1 MTNECRLDR
10 KFPRAALFLL
20 VLVGCAGPPR
30 FHDPKIPSTGRVEEP
45 HLATLED
52 GRLAATWALVDA
64 EGHADIVLTL
74 FDPEKRGWGPLRR
87 VNPAPGSAVAGRQ
100 VGPRMATG
108 PDGTIVVTWV
118 DRERDPAGDILLAI
132 SKDAGRTFSTPRR
145 VNTDSGRET
154 GQEYHDVAVALDG
167 TVFVVWLDER
177 DAPADY
183 ENQKQLYVSV
193 SKDGGCS
200 FSADRALTSSPRG
213 VCPCCRPSLVASS
226 DGSVHIIY
234 RDRED
239 ELLFIRVRS
248 LRKGDRDFS
257 APVTLSKGWRF
268 PGCPVNAPA
277 IETGPEGKVW
287 ALWVEDGQLRW
298 GRSDDRSTTFTAR
311 GTVAPRESGFAGAAA
326 HLALAFSP
334 DSGAVA
340 IWEDAAGQICFL
352 ALPADGDSLGS
363 VPIVLHGSEGVFA
376 GSPAIESANGEVYV
390 CWGEDVIGAAFDEGD
405 STPRLAVLKCPTRG
419 GGAAVLVPMATTA
432 R

>member
-30 FHDPKIPSTGRVEEP
+30 SHDPRFPSTGRVEEP
-45 HLATLED
+45 DLATLED

-74 FDPEKRGWGPLRR
+74 FDREKRRWGPLRR
-87 VNPAPGSAVAGRQ
+87 VNSAPGSAVAGRQ
-100 VGPRMATG
+100 VGPRIATG
-108 PDGTIVVTWV
+108 PDGTILVSWV
-118 DRERDPAGDILLAI
+118 DRERDPAGDILLAT
-132 SKDAGRTFSTPRR
+132 SMDAGRTFSTPRR
-145 VNTDSGRET
+145 VNNDSGSET
-154 GQEYHDVAVALDG
+154 GQEYHDVAVTPDG

-193 SKDGGCS
+193 SRDGGRS
-200 FSADRALTSSPRG
+200 FSVDRALTSSPRG
-213 VCPCCRPSLVASS
+213 VCPCCRPTLATSS
-226 DGSVHIIY
+226 DGSVHVIY

-248 LRKGDRDFS
+248 LRKGDQDFA
-257 APVTLSKGWRF
+257 APVTLSKGWAF
-268 PGCPVNAPA
+268 PGCPVNGPA

-287 ALWVEDGQLRW
+287 ALWVEDGQLWW
-298 GRSDDRSTTFTAR
+298 GRSDDRSTTFTAS
-311 GTVAPRESGFAGAAA
+311 GTVAPRQIGFAGAAS

-340 IWEDAAGQICFL
+340 TWEDGAGQICFL
-352 ALPADGDSLGS
+352 ARPADGDSLGS
-363 VPIVLHGSEGVFA
+363 APDVVHGSEGLFA
-376 GSPAIESANGEVYV
+376 GSPAIESARGEIYV
-390 CWGEDVIGAAFDEGD
+390 CWGEDVIDSASADGD
-405 STPRLAVLKCPTRG
+405 GTPRLAVLKRPSGG
-419 GGAAVLVPMATTA
+419 GGAGVLVPVATTA